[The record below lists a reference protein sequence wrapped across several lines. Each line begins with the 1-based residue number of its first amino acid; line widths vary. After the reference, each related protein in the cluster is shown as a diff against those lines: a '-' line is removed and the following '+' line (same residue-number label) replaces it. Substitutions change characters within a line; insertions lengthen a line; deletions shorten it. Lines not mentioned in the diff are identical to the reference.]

1 MRTGILLFGGI
12 AVLTLIGL
20 AFVSLPPI
28 RRDER
33 PAEWRRATVS
43 DSVPGSIAEA
53 EAQGTRHPRSRARAA
68 FPTRLATR
76 REIDTAERRCVE
88 VGTANVVRAGDV
100 LASPFALY
108 RQHWHAGVH
117 PPGKVSW
124 FGAHARSGVPTQF
137 ILRATRLD
145 TAGPSHVWVGREET
159 LSWGFATILPHL
171 SFGLNNATTF
181 DLPAPGRWLLVAT
194 IDQNWGCFVY
204 SL

>member
-1 MRTGILLFGGI
+1 MRRRFLLFGGI
-12 AVLTLIGL
+12 AALTLICL

-28 RRDER
+28 RGEGR
-33 PAEWRRATVS
+33 PAEGRRAAAS
-43 DSVPGSIAEA
+43 DSVPRSIAEA
-53 EAQGTRHPRSRARAA
+53 EAQGERHPRSGAPAA
-68 FPTRLATR
+68 FPPRLAAR

-88 VGTANVVRAGDV
+88 VGAANVVRAGDV

-108 RQHWHAGVH
+108 RQHWHAGIH

-124 FGAHARSGVPTQF
+124 FGAHARSGVPMQL
-137 ILRATRLD
+137 IVRATRLD
-145 TAGPSHVWVGREET
+145 TAGSSHVWVGSEER
-159 LSWGFATILPHL
+159 LSWGFATVLPYL
-171 SFGLNNATTF
+171 SFGLNNATMF